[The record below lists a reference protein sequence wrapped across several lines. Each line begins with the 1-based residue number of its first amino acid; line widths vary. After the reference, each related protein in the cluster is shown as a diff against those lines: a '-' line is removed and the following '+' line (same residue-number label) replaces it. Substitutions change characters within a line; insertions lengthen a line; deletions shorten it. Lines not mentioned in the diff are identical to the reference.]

1 MATLDD
7 VTLDLLGPANDEP
20 TPAPALVDAGS
31 AVAEP
36 EAPVEPSEPSLP
48 AASPTPA
55 ASQAAAPD
63 GTDGDRQSAARLFAA
78 MKDFDFIGPKPT
90 GIKLLENAD
99 DRPAY
104 EALRMMRLAGF
115 ALAETQKLMG
125 ELRDLNELPAKAS
138 AHMKQAL
145 MGPGG
150 LVERL
155 TALTGGF
162 GPALSK
168 TLRDTL
174 VAALEEYRG
183 QVMQITASAKDEL
196 DEHKTKTIR
205 DVEQNVLNQVIV
217 RLGETIGS
225 MTEQKVALDGR
236 EKDLQVKQEQLE
248 RDRLAAGGWTRV
260 WPPLAACFL
269 GGLSCSLLVLLAR

>member
-7 VTLDLLGPANDEP
+7 VTMDLLGPVEEGSAARGDQTVDTVVADAACTVTEP
-20 TPAPALVDAGS
+20 KAPMEPLGPQAPVSAPAPAA
-31 AVAEP
+31 AE
-36 EAPVEPSEPSLP
+36 V
-48 AASPTPA
+48 
-55 ASQAAAPD
+55 
-63 GTDGDRQSAARLFAA
+63 DRQSAARLFTA
-78 MKDFDFIGPKPT
+78 MKDFDFLGPKPT

-115 ALAETQKLMG
+115 ALAETQKLLG
-125 ELRDLNELPAKAS
+125 ELQDLNELPGKAT
-138 AHMKQAL
+138 AHLEQAL

-155 TALTGGF
+155 TALTGVF

-174 VAALEEYRG
+174 VAALEEYRA
-183 QVMQITASAKDEL
+183 QVVQMNDAAKGEL
-196 DEHKTKTIR
+196 DEHKTKMIR

-217 RLGETIGS
+217 RLGETIGA
-225 MTEQKVALDGR
+225 MTEQKVALEGR
-236 EKDLQVKQEQLE
+236 EKDLQMRE
-248 RDRLAAGGWTRV
+248 LAAGGWTRV
-260 WPPLAACFL
+260 WPMAACFL
-269 GGLSCSLLVLLAR
+269 AGLSVSLLALLAR